1 MKKFLFLDT
10 SALMHAS
17 HELEELLEDKDI
29 KLVVC
34 STVLEELDRHKD
46 CDNGEKKWK
55 ARRAF
60 KFINNRPEQVQ
71 YFVSE
76 TPNKFV
82 LDTLFYGFDMKQ
94 PDNKIL
100 YACYDFMENHKN
112 DVVVVVTN
120 DNGMVAKCNLLKME
134 SFKLIKSVDENMYKG
149 FIEIYGTEEEN
160 DQKLYDLMESN
171 TMHANQYVIL
181 HDLDTDSVS
190 AVRWDAELED
200 FVDIKYRSAKVKP
213 LNIYQECALDLLC
226 NDHIPVKVI
235 AGNYGSGKSILT
247 MKTMEEKIY
256 SGLYDRMLLL
266 RNPIAVDGINIGAL
280 PGDFH
285 SKLGHFFTPMLQYL
299 TNNSMFDI
307 HDSFDPANEECA
319 KRRGYQL
326 DMDIVQNLK
335 GVSVDRTIVIL
346 DEAEDLSLKLI
357 KVAGTRIGKGSM
369 FVMMGDIQ
377 NQTEDKYKY
386 DNGLA
391 AFIEQSKDEP
401 LVGVIY
407 LPEDVRS
414 EMSRIFAKLK

>member
-17 HELEELLEDKDI
+17 HELEELLQDNV

-60 KFINNRPEQVQ
+60 KFINNRPEQVE
-71 YFVSE
+71 YVVNE

-82 LDTLFYGFDMKQ
+82 LDTLFYGFDINH

-100 YACYDFMENHKN
+100 YSCYEFIESHKN
-112 DVVVVVTN
+112 DEIVLITN
-120 DNGMVAKCNLLKME
+120 DNGMVAKCNLLKIPCTR
-134 SFKLIKSVDENMYKG
+134 LTKSVDENMYKG

-160 DQKLYDLMESN
+160 DQQLYDFMESKA
-171 TMHANQYVIL
+171 MHANQYVIL
-181 HDLDTDSVS
+181 HDLDTESVS

-226 NDHIPVKVI
+226 NDRIPVKVI

-299 TNNSMFDI
+299 TNNTMFDV
-307 HDSFDPANEECA
+307 HDAFDPANEECA